1 MNNETNTLLY
11 DSEQERKLIGLFL
24 CGMNNQF
31 FPQCATMLTEE
42 DFEDGFCRDVW
53 SVMLS
58 LGDDRKTVDMASVI
72 ARAPSMGINLD
83 LREVGLAADNSGRLD
98 NPLEVAAYLAN
109 LSTRRKL
116 QHGLMR
122 AAMNL
127 NDLDRHIEDVVAAAK
142 ETIDNTVMRTDTDVT
157 NMEVYR
163 ETVHEWEARAN
174 GTTVDG
180 IMTGF
185 HYIDRTG
192 GLQPSDLDII
202 AGRTSQGKTS
212 LALAMA
218 LNAAKAGTAVAFFSL
233 EMSLRQLFMRLTAM
247 ESGVASNRL
256 QYSRLDADTFQIAFN
271 HAARLAPM
279 PIYYDGTRAS
289 NVRLIEASI
298 RRMKLNYGIKLVV
311 VDYAQLLT
319 NPGVREK
326 REVVGGSADSLKRL
340 AVELDICVIL
350 ISQLR
355 RVSQG
360 ESPEPTIAQLKE
372 SGNLENAADNIYLV
386 YRPEMYNTTYP
397 DKLSDQWSRYDPK
410 GTGLVI
416 HGKAR
421 NTGIG
426 EFLLAFDGELTRWSE
441 LTSPPLL
448 SPDDPLLNP
457 KGSEEPPF

>member
-1 MNNETNTLLY
+1 MSNETNALLY
-11 DSEQERKLIGLFL
+11 DSEQERKIIGLFL
-24 CGMNNQF
+24 TGMHNGT
-31 FPQCATMLTEE
+31 FPQCSTILTEE

-53 SVMLS
+53 SVMEA
-58 LGDDRKTVDMASVI
+58 LGKDHKPVDMASVI
-72 ARAPSMGINLD
+72 ARAPSMGVNLD
-83 LREVGLAADNSGRLD
+83 PRDVALAAENTARLD
-98 NPLEVAAYLAN
+98 SPIVVAAYLAE
-109 LSTRRKL
+109 LSARRRL
-116 QHGLMR
+116 QHELMKGV
-122 AAMNL
+122 MHL
-127 NDLDRHIEDVVAAAK
+127 NDLDRHIEDIIADARAGL
-142 ETIDNTVMRTDTDVT
+142 DNTAMRTDTDVT

-163 ETVHEWEARAN
+163 ETVEEWEARAN

-218 LNAAKAGTAVAFFSL
+218 LNAAKGGVPVAFFSL
-233 EMSLRQLFMRLTAM
+233 EMSLKQLFMRLTAM

-256 QYSRLDADTFQIAFN
+256 QYSRLDDATFQIAFN

-279 PIYYDGTRAS
+279 PLYYDGTRAS
-289 NVRLIEASI
+289 NIRLIEASI

-319 NPGVREK
+319 NPGVRER

-355 RVSQG
+355 RVSPG
-360 ESPEPTIAQLKE
+360 ESTEPTIAQLKE

-386 YRPEMYNTTYP
+386 YRPEMYKTTYP

-426 EFLLAFDGELTRWSE
+426 EFMLAFDGELTRWSDI
-441 LTSPPLL
+441 TTPPLL

>member
-1 MNNETNTLLY
+1 MSNETNALLY
-11 DSEQERKLIGLFL
+11 DSEQERKVVGLFL
-24 CGMNNQF
+24 TGMHNGV
-31 FPQCATMLTEE
+31 FPQCATILTEE

-53 SVMLS
+53 QVMQALAK
-58 LGDDRKTVDMASVI
+58 DHKPVDMASVI
-72 ARAPSMGINLD
+72 ARAPSMGINLSVTD
-83 LREVGLAADNSGRLD
+83 VATAADNSGRID
-98 NPLEVAAYLAN
+98 SPTETAAYLAN
-109 LSTRRKL
+109 LSTRRRL
-116 QHGLMR
+116 QHDLMR
-122 AAMNL
+122 AAMHL
-127 NDLDRHIEDVVAAAK
+127 NDLDRHIEDIVADARQA
-142 ETIDNTVMRTDTDVT
+142 IDNNVMRTDTDVT

-163 ETVHEWEARAN
+163 ETIEEWQARAN

-185 HYIDRTG
+185 HYIDRAG

-218 LNAAKAGTAVAFFSL
+218 LNAAKSGTAVAFFSL

-271 HAARLAPM
+271 HAAKLAPM

-289 NVRLIEASI
+289 NIRLIEASI
-298 RRMKLNYGIKLVV
+298 RRMKLNYGIKLAV
-311 VDYAQLLT
+311 VDYAQLVT
-319 NPGVREK
+319 NPSLRER

-350 ISQLR
+350 VSQLR
-355 RVSQG
+355 RVSPG
-360 ESPEPTIAQLKE
+360 ESPEPNIAQLKE

-386 YRPEMYNTTYP
+386 YRPEVYKTTYT
-397 DKLSDQWSRYDPK
+397 DRLSDQWSRYDPK

-426 EFLLAFDGELTRWSE
+426 EFMLAFNGELTRWSE
-441 LTSPPLL
+441 LTTPPLL
-448 SPDDPLLNP
+448 SPDDPLVSP
-457 KGSEEPPF
+457 KASEEPPF

>member
-1 MNNETNTLLY
+1 MKNDNALLY
-11 DSEQERKLIGLFL
+11 DSEQERKIVGLFL
-24 CGMNNQF
+24 TGMHNGV
-31 FPQCATMLTEE
+31 FPQCATILTEE

-53 SVMLS
+53 NVMQALAK
-58 LGDDRKTVDMASVI
+58 DHKQVDMASVM
-72 ARAPSMGINLD
+72 AHAPSMGINLSVTD
-83 LREVGLAADNSGRLD
+83 VATAADNSGRID
-98 NPLEVAAYLAN
+98 SPTEIAAYLAN
-109 LSTRRKL
+109 LSTRRRL
-116 QHGLMR
+116 QHDLMR
-122 AAMNL
+122 AAMRL
-127 NDLDRHIEDVVAAAK
+127 NDLDRHIEDIVADARQA
-142 ETIDNTVMRTDTDVT
+142 IDNNVMRTDTDVT

-163 ETVHEWEARAN
+163 ETVEEWQARAN
-174 GTTVDG
+174 GDSRDG

-185 HYIDRTG
+185 HYIDRAG

-233 EMSLRQLFMRLTAM
+233 EMSLKQLFMRLTAM

-256 QYSRLDADTFQIAFN
+256 QYSRLDDATFQIAFE
-271 HAARLAPM
+271 HAAKLAPM

-289 NVRLIEASI
+289 NIRLIEASI
-298 RRMKLNYGIKLVV
+298 RRMKLNYGIKLAV
-311 VDYAQLLT
+311 VDYAQLVT
-319 NPGVREK
+319 NPGLRER

-340 AVELDICVIL
+340 AVDICVIL
-350 ISQLR
+350 VSQLR

-360 ESPEPTIAQLKE
+360 ESPEPNIAQLKE
-372 SGNLENAADNIYLV
+372 SGNLENAADNIYMV
-386 YRPEMYNTTYP
+386 YRPEVYKTTYT
-397 DKLSDQWSRYDPK
+397 DRLSDQWSRYDPK

-426 EFLLAFDGELTRWSE
+426 EFMLAFNGELTRWSE
-441 LTSPPLL
+441 LTTPPLL

-457 KGSEEPPF
+457 KGNEEPPF

>member
-1 MNNETNTLLY
+1 MKNDNALLY
-11 DSEQERKLIGLFL
+11 DSEQERKIVGLFL
-24 CGMNNQF
+24 TGMHNGV
-31 FPQCATMLTEE
+31 FPQCATILTEE

-53 SVMLS
+53 NVMQALAK
-58 LGDDRKTVDMASVI
+58 DHKQVDMASVM
-72 ARAPSMGINLD
+72 AHAPSMGINLSVTD
-83 LREVGLAADNSGRLD
+83 VATAADNSGRID
-98 NPLEVAAYLAN
+98 SPTEIAAYLAN
-109 LSTRRKL
+109 LSTRRRL
-116 QHGLMR
+116 QHDLMR
-122 AAMNL
+122 AAMRL
-127 NDLDRHIEDVVAAAK
+127 NDLDRHIEDIVADARQA
-142 ETIDNTVMRTDTDVT
+142 IDNNVMRTDTDVT

-163 ETVHEWEARAN
+163 ETVEEWQARAN
-174 GTTVDG
+174 GDSRDG

-185 HYIDRTG
+185 HYIDRAG

-233 EMSLRQLFMRLTAM
+233 EMSLKQLFMRLTAM

-256 QYSRLDADTFQIAFN
+256 QYSRLDDATFQIAFE
-271 HAARLAPM
+271 HAAKLAPM

-289 NVRLIEASI
+289 NIRLIEASI
-298 RRMKLNYGIKLVV
+298 RRMKLNYGIKLAV
-311 VDYAQLLT
+311 VDYAQLVT
-319 NPGVREK
+319 NPGLRER

-350 ISQLR
+350 VSQLR

-360 ESPEPTIAQLKE
+360 ESPEPNIAQLKE
-372 SGNLENAADNIYLV
+372 SGNLENAADNIYMV
-386 YRPEMYNTTYP
+386 YRPEVYKTTYT
-397 DKLSDQWSRYDPK
+397 DRLSDQWSRYDPK

-426 EFLLAFDGELTRWSE
+426 EFMLAFNGELTRWSE
-441 LTSPPLL
+441 LTTPPLL

-457 KGSEEPPF
+457 KGNEEPPF

>member
-1 MNNETNTLLY
+1 MSNETNALLY
-11 DSEQERKLIGLFL
+11 DSEQERKIVGLFL
-24 CGMNNQF
+24 TGMHNGV
-31 FPQCATMLTEE
+31 FPQCATILTSE

-53 SVMLS
+53 QVMQA
-58 LGDDRKTVDMASVI
+58 LGKDHKPVDMASVI
-72 ARAPSMGINLD
+72 ARAPSMGINLSVTD
-83 LREVGLAADNSGRLD
+83 VATAADNSGRID
-98 NPLEVAAYLAN
+98 SPVETAAYLAN
-109 LSTRRKL
+109 LSARRRL

-122 AAMNL
+122 AAMHL
-127 NDLDRHIEDVVAAAK
+127 NDLDRHIEDIVADARQA
-142 ETIDNTVMRTDTDVT
+142 IDNNVMRTDTDVT
-157 NMEVYR
+157 NMDIYR
-163 ETVHEWEARAN
+163 ETVEEWQARAN

-185 HYIDRTG
+185 HYIDRAG

-233 EMSLRQLFMRLTAM
+233 EMSLKQLFMRLTAM

-256 QYSRLDADTFQIAFN
+256 QYSRLDDATFQVAFE
-271 HAARLAPM
+271 HAAKLAPM

-289 NVRLIEASI
+289 NIRLIEASI
-298 RRMKLNYGIKLVV
+298 RRMKLNYGIKLAV

-319 NPGVREK
+319 NPGVRER

-340 AVELDICVIL
+340 AVELDICIIL

-355 RVSQG
+355 RVSPG
-360 ESPEPTIAQLKE
+360 ESPEPNIAQLKE

-386 YRPEMYNTTYP
+386 YRPEVYKTTYT

-426 EFLLAFDGELTRWSE
+426 EFLLAFDGELTRWSD
-441 LTSPPLL
+441 LTTPPLL
-448 SPDDPLLNP
+448 SPDDPLVNP

>member
-1 MNNETNTLLY
+1 MSNETNALLY
-11 DSEQERKLIGLFL
+11 DSEQERKIVGLFL
-24 CGMNNQF
+24 TGMHNGT
-31 FPQCATMLTEE
+31 FPQCATMLTDE

-53 SVMLS
+53 QVMQA
-58 LGDDRKTVDMASVI
+58 LGKDHKPVDMASVVAHATSI
-72 ARAPSMGINLD
+72 GINLSVAD
-83 LREVGLAADNSGRLD
+83 LATAADNSGRID
-98 NPLEVAAYLAN
+98 SPTEIAAYLAN
-109 LSTRRKL
+109 LSTRRRL
-116 QHGLMR
+116 QHDLMR
-122 AAMNL
+122 AAMHL
-127 NDLDRHIEDVVAAAK
+127 NDLDRHIEDIVADARQA
-142 ETIDNTVMRTDTDVT
+142 IDNNVMRTDTDVT
-157 NMEVYR
+157 NMDVYR
-163 ETVHEWEARAN
+163 ETVEEWQARAN
-174 GTTVDG
+174 GDSRDG

-185 HYIDRTG
+185 HYIDKQG

-256 QYSRLDADTFQIAFN
+256 QYSRLDDATFQIAFE
-271 HAARLAPM
+271 HAAKLAPM

-289 NVRLIEASI
+289 NIRLIEASI
-298 RRMKLNYGIKLVV
+298 RRMKLNYGIKLAV

-319 NPGVREK
+319 NPGVRER

-340 AVELDICVIL
+340 AVELDICIIL

-355 RVSQG
+355 RVSPG
-360 ESPEPTIAQLKE
+360 ESPEPNIAQLKE

-386 YRPEMYNTTYP
+386 YRPEVYKTTYT

-426 EFLLAFDGELTRWSE
+426 EFMLAFNGELTRWSE
-441 LTSPPLL
+441 LTTPPLL
-448 SPDDPLLNP
+448 SPDDPLVSP
-457 KGSEEPPF
+457 KASEEPPF

>member
-1 MNNETNTLLY
+1 MNNETNGQLY
-11 DSEQERKLIGLFL
+11 DSEQERKIVGLFL
-24 CGMNNQF
+24 TGMHNGT
-31 FPQCATMLTEE
+31 FPQCATILTNE
-42 DFEDGFCRDVW
+42 DFEDMFCRDVW
-53 SVMLS
+53 QVMQA
-58 LGDDRKTVDMASVI
+58 LGKDHKPVDMASVA
-72 ARAPSMGINLD
+72 ARAPSLGITLEAPD
-83 LREVGLAADNSGRLD
+83 LATAADNSGRID
-98 NPLEVAAYLAN
+98 SPTEIAAYLAN
-109 LSTRRKL
+109 MSTRRKL
-116 QHGLMR
+116 QHGLMK

-127 NDLDRHIEDVVAAAK
+127 NDLDRHIEDIVADARQA
-142 ETIDNTVMRTDTDVT
+142 IDNNVMRTDTDVT
-157 NMEVYR
+157 NMQVYR
-163 ETVHEWEARAN
+163 ETVEEWQARAN

-185 HYIDRTG
+185 HYIDRAG

-233 EMSLRQLFMRLTAM
+233 EMSLKQLFMRLTAM

-256 QYSRLDADTFQIAFN
+256 QYSRLDDATFQIAFE
-271 HAARLAPM
+271 HAAKLAPM

-289 NVRLIEASI
+289 NIRLIEASI

-319 NPGVREK
+319 NPGVRER

-350 ISQLR
+350 VSQLR
-355 RVSQG
+355 RVSPG
-360 ESPEPTIAQLKE
+360 ESPEPAIAQLKE

-386 YRPEMYNTTYP
+386 YRPEMYKTTYT

-426 EFLLAFDGELTRWSE
+426 EFMLAFDGELTRWSD
-441 LTSPPLL
+441 LTTPPLL